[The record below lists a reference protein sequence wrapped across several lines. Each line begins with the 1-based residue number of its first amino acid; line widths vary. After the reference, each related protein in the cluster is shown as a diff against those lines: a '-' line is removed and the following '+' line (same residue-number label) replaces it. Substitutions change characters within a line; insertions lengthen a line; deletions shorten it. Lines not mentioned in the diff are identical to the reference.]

1 MVQRGN
7 GCECGFQCWHLR
19 PASAM
24 KMWWQPS
31 QRRFG
36 FADAD
41 VAIVDADADAD
52 VVIGAISNGIIDVKN
67 INPAITYTLYHHA

>member
-1 MVQRGN
+1 
-7 GCECGFQCWHLR
+7 
-19 PASAM
+19 M

-41 VAIVDADADAD
+41 VVIVDADAD